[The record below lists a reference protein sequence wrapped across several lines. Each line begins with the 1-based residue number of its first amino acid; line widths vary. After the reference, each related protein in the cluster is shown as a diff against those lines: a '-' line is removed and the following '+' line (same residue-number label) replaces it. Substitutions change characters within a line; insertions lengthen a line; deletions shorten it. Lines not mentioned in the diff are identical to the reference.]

1 MQDLNKLIKIASQ
14 DEKEREL
21 MRAILSEFMLN
32 CKPKCATKLSNLL
45 GSFGENSQFLVVKSA
60 KALADRLLCYDYTD
74 DEPRITTFLI
84 QHLSTIKVDYIR
96 SKLACEHKLT
106 SLPGDNLRTIY
117 KNLLKS
123 HTMSPVIAAAVS
135 AIIAGVPDD
144 EVAKA
149 FNLTKAMLKYVKR
162 KAFEVSEVK
171 EQ

>member
-14 DEKEREL
+14 DEKERAL
-21 MRAILSEFMLN
+21 MHAILTEFSIN

-60 KALADRLLCYDYTD
+60 KAIADRLLCRDYTD
-74 DEPRITTFLI
+74 DEPRITAFLT
-84 QHLSTIKVDYIR
+84 QHLSIKADYIR
-96 SKLACEHKLT
+96 SKLSCDRKLA
-106 SLPGDNLRTIY
+106 SFHSRTVY
-117 KNLLKS
+117 NNLLKS

-162 KAFEVSEVK
+162 KASEVSTSEVGVK

>member
-45 GSFGENSQFLVVKSA
+45 GTFGENSQFLIVKSA
-60 KALADRLLCYDYTD
+60 KAIADRLLCRDYTD
-74 DEPRITTFLI
+74 DEPRITAFLT
-84 QHLSTIKVDYIR
+84 QHLSIKADYIR
-96 SKLACEHKLT
+96 SKLACERKLT
-106 SLPGDNLRTIY
+106 NLPGDNLRTIY
-117 KNLLKS
+117 GNLLKS

-162 KAFEVSEVK
+162 KASEVEVK
-171 EQ
+171 EL

>member
-60 KALADRLLCYDYTD
+60 KAIADRLLCYDYTD

-84 QHLSTIKVDYIR
+84 QHLSTIKIDYIR
-96 SKLACEHKLT
+96 SKLACERKLT
-106 SLPGDNLRTIY
+106 NLPGDNLRTIY
-117 KNLLKS
+117 GNLLKS

-144 EVAKA
+144 EVAKV

-162 KAFEVSEVK
+162 KASEVEVK
-171 EQ
+171 EL

>member
-14 DEKEREL
+14 DEKERAL
-21 MRAILSEFMLN
+21 MRAILTEFSIN

-45 GSFGENSQFLVVKSA
+45 GSFGENSQFLIVKSA
-60 KALADRLLCYDYTD
+60 KAIADRLLCRDYTD
-74 DEPRITTFLI
+74 DEPRITAFLT
-84 QHLSTIKVDYIR
+84 QHLSIKADYIR
-96 SKLACEHKLT
+96 SKLSCDRKL
-106 SLPGDNLRTIY
+106 SSFNSNNDLRTIY
-117 KNLLKS
+117 GNLLKS

-162 KAFEVSEVK
+162 KASEVEVK
-171 EQ
+171 GL